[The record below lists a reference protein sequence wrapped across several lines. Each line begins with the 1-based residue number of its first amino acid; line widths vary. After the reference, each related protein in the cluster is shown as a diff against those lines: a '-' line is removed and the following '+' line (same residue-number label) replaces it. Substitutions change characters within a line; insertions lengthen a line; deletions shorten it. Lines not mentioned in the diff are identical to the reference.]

1 MTDGAIPLD
10 EARRREA
17 ERLEAQRLPVSDV
30 DSQYGQP
37 TSAGHADLPLTLED
51 WHARTLPKRDYLFG
65 SIFTTTTRAMLSAR
79 TGLGKTH
86 LGFAFGFAMGG
97 AISFC
102 HWKGH
107 RKARVLIVDGEMAV
121 ELVKERLAD
130 VEKRTGC
137 RPSTVYVLCK
147 EDAENMPPLD
157 TTEGQR
163 WLDALI
169 ESLGGIDFL
178 ILDSVM
184 ALTTGDLREEESWR
198 PVIPWML
205 SLTKRR
211 IGVLWIN
218 HTGHDE
224 TRSYGTSTRE
234 WQLDVVMIAEEVEDP
249 DADIALRL
257 TFTKARQRR
266 PETREDFEPVVLR
279 LKDDVW
285 TSERAVP
292 ERNRTQGDYALV
304 LLRQAIDEAGDKM
317 PGEAANVRGVTL
329 KLWRG
334 YCDTNELSVADN
346 DDSRVRAFRRAVQK
360 LRDAGCIRTKAGKV
374 WIIQ

>member
-1 MTDGAIPLD
+1 MMDGAIPLD
-10 EARRREA
+10 EARRREV
-17 ERLEAQRLPVSDV
+17 ERLEAERLPVSDV

-37 TSAGHADLPLTLED
+37 SKTDHADLPLTLD
-51 WHARTLPKRDYLFG
+51 QWADRKLPERDFLLG
-65 SIFTTTTRAMLSAR
+65 SIFTTTTRAMLSAK

-86 LGFAFGFAMGG
+86 LGFAFGFAIG
-97 AISFC
+97 AAVSFC

-107 RKARVLIVDGEMAV
+107 RKARVLIVDGEMSV

-137 RPSTVYVLCK
+137 RPSTVYVLCR
-147 EDAENMPPLD
+147 EDASNMPPLD
-157 TTEGQR
+157 TLEGQH
-163 WLDALI
+163 WLDDLI
-169 ESLGGIDFL
+169 ESLGGVDFL

-184 ALTTGDLREEESWR
+184 ALTTGDLREEESWK

-224 TRSYGTSTRE
+224 SRSYGTSTRE
-234 WQLDVVMIAEEVEDP
+234 WQLDVVMIAEKVDDP

-266 PETREDFEPVVLR
+266 PETREDFETVVLR

-292 ERNRTQGDYALV
+292 ERNRKQGDYALV
-304 LLRQAIDEAGDKM
+304 LLRRAIEEAGDKM

-334 YCDTNELSVADN
+334 YCDTNELSLADN
-346 DDSRVRAFRRAVQK
+346 DDSRERAFRRAVQK